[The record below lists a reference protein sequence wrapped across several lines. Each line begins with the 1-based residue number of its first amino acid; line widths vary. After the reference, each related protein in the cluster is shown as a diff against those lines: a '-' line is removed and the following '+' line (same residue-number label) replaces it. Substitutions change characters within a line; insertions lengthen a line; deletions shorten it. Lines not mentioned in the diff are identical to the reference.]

1 MEHFDVAIVGGGSA
15 GLAAL
20 KQLSNLGK
28 QAVLI
33 EAGKTVGSKNI
44 SGGILYSKK
53 LKNGKVYNVED
64 VYGKDFL
71 LEAPIERLIT
81 KYILHATSKDKV
93 FSIDLTRAHEYQA
106 NFGYSVL
113 LNKLNSWF
121 AKEAQ
126 ESAEK
131 QGGGIIS
138 GVHVQSLSWQHQQQQ
153 QQNDRVIINT
163 NELEE
168 FEVKAI
174 IAADGVNSE
183 IAELTGIRHK
193 FSPDELYQGVKVI
206 VKLPEE
212 IIEQRFQIGPN
223 EGVAHLF
230 AGDVTMNHIGGG
242 FVYTNRDTLSIGAVY
257 HYDSLME
264 NPTEPYVLVN
274 TLLSNPMVREF
285 IKDEVAIKEEIDKN
299 LPKEEQLRT
308 RFAVSKL
315 IKTWEELRHTYYSPS
330 GRAKL
335 IENGKYKS
343 SEEIKARLD
352 FIHKELSSKYGTRFV
367 TDYIELEY
375 SAKLVP
381 DGKRCRMK
389 KPYYK
394 NVLFIGDAA
403 GRGIFIGPRIEG
415 LNVGIDDAVRAAN
428 AVARSIDRNNFS
440 PNYMGEFYSQ
450 LVEDSPYTRDMKE
463 IDKDYLK
470 VFLDAAKDV
479 PKDIVGSRYGMIF
492 KLMSSGTFRGLAV
505 GFANMLGYDRLLP
518 LIESEETYVQVPIE
532 IAEKL
537 GSRVSSSYA
546 PSIPTLAQRIA
557 RLKYD
562 DDSVSHIKVLDP
574 KSEFMKKMVILC
586 PTKCYITENN
596 KVMLQHEGC
605 IECGTCAKD
614 TEWRHPRGE
623 KGINYQYG

>member
-1 MEHFDVAIVGGGSA
+1 MEHYDVAVIGGGSA

-20 KQLSNLGK
+20 KRLSDLNK
-28 QAVLI
+28 QAILI
-33 EAGKTVGSKNI
+33 EAGRKVGSKNI

-53 LKNGKVYNVED
+53 PKHGKTYNVED
-64 VYGKDFL
+64 VYPEFL
-71 LEAPIERLIT
+71 QDKPVERRIT
-81 KYILHATSKDKV
+81 QYMLHATSKDKI
-93 FSIDLTRAHEYQA
+93 FTMNLTAAHEYQA

-113 LNKLNSWF
+113 LNKLDGWF
-121 AKEAQ
+121 AKQAG
-126 ESAEK
+126 ESAER
-131 QGGGIIS
+131 QGGGIVS
-138 GVHVQSLSWQHQQQQ
+138 GVHVRSLNWQ
-153 QQNDRVIINT
+153 DEKTVIETDEI
-163 NELEE
+163 EP
-168 FEVKAI
+168 FEAKAV

-183 IAELTGIRHK
+183 IAEMTGARAK
-193 FSPDELYQGVKVI
+193 FTPEQLYQGVKVV

-230 AGDVTMNHIGGG
+230 AGDITMNHIGGG

-367 TDYIELEY
+367 SDYIELEY

-403 GRGIFIGPRIEG
+403 GRSIFIGPRIEG

-470 VFLDAAKDV
+470 IFLDAAKDV

-537 GSRVSSSYA
+537 GSRVSSSYV

-562 DDSVSHIKVLDP
+562 DDSLSHIKVLDP
-574 KSEFMKKMVILC
+574 KSEFMKRMVILC